1 MVTTIEKK
9 SPHVLRHTFATHM
22 LNHGADLNSIK
33 ELLGHA
39 NLSATQIYTHNTFE
53 KLKKYIQTGSS
64 KSLNINQKT
73 GGTTMNI
80 QIHSVRFD
88 ADKKLI
94 DFVHQ
99 KLDKLTQF
107 GEDIVNA
114 EVYLRL
120 DKDQERENK
129 ISEIKLELP
138 GRTLFAKKQS
148 KTFEEATDEAIDAL
162 KKQITKHKQKKRG
175 M

>member
-1 MVTTIEKK
+1 
-9 SPHVLRHTFATHM
+9 
-22 LNHGADLNSIK
+22 
-33 ELLGHA
+33 
-39 NLSATQIYTHNTFE
+39 
-53 KLKKYIQTGSS
+53 
-64 KSLNINQKT
+64 
-73 GGTTMNI
+73 MNV

-129 ISEIKLELP
+129 ISEIKLDLP
-138 GRTLFAKKQS
+138 GGPLFSKRQS
-148 KTFEEATDEAIDAL
+148 KTFEEATDDAVDAL

-175 M
+175 Q

>member
-1 MVTTIEKK
+1 
-9 SPHVLRHTFATHM
+9 
-22 LNHGADLNSIK
+22 
-33 ELLGHA
+33 
-39 NLSATQIYTHNTFE
+39 
-53 KLKKYIQTGSS
+53 
-64 KSLNINQKT
+64 
-73 GGTTMNI
+73 MNI

-88 ADKKLI
+88 ADKKLV
-94 DFVHQ
+94 DFVQQ

-129 ISEIKLELP
+129 ISEIKLDLP
-138 GRTLFAKKQS
+138 GGPLFSKKQS
-148 KTFEEATDEAIDAL
+148 KTFEEATDGAIDAL

-175 M
+175 Q

>member
-1 MVTTIEKK
+1 
-9 SPHVLRHTFATHM
+9 
-22 LNHGADLNSIK
+22 
-33 ELLGHA
+33 
-39 NLSATQIYTHNTFE
+39 
-53 KLKKYIQTGSS
+53 
-64 KSLNINQKT
+64 
-73 GGTTMNI
+73 MNV

-99 KLDKLTQF
+99 KLGKLTQY

-120 DKDQERENK
+120 DKDQDRENK
-129 ISEIKLELP
+129 ISEIKLELSGGP
-138 GRTLFAKKQS
+138 LFAKKQS
-148 KTFEEATDEAIDAL
+148 KTFEEATDDAVDAL

-175 M
+175 L

>member
-1 MVTTIEKK
+1 
-9 SPHVLRHTFATHM
+9 
-22 LNHGADLNSIK
+22 
-33 ELLGHA
+33 
-39 NLSATQIYTHNTFE
+39 
-53 KLKKYIQTGSS
+53 
-64 KSLNINQKT
+64 
-73 GGTTMNI
+73 MNV

-99 KLDKLTQF
+99 KLDKLTQY

-120 DKDQERENK
+120 DKDQEKENK
-129 ISEIKLELP
+129 ISEIKLDLSGKP
-138 GRTLFAKKQS
+138 LFARKQS
-148 KTFEEATDEAIDAL
+148 KTFEEATDDAIDAL

-175 M
+175 V

>member
-1 MVTTIEKK
+1 
-9 SPHVLRHTFATHM
+9 
-22 LNHGADLNSIK
+22 
-33 ELLGHA
+33 
-39 NLSATQIYTHNTFE
+39 
-53 KLKKYIQTGSS
+53 
-64 KSLNINQKT
+64 
-73 GGTTMNI
+73 MNI

-99 KLDKLTQF
+99 KLEKLTQF
-107 GEDIVNA
+107 AEDIVNA

-138 GRTLFAKKQS
+138 GGPLFARKQS

-162 KKQITKHKQKKRG
+162 KKQITRHKQKMRG
-175 M
+175 V

>member
-1 MVTTIEKK
+1 
-9 SPHVLRHTFATHM
+9 
-22 LNHGADLNSIK
+22 
-33 ELLGHA
+33 
-39 NLSATQIYTHNTFE
+39 
-53 KLKKYIQTGSS
+53 
-64 KSLNINQKT
+64 
-73 GGTTMNI
+73 MNI

-99 KLDKLTQF
+99 KLEKLTQF
-107 GEDIVNA
+107 DEEIVNA

-129 ISEIKLELP
+129 ITEIKLELP
-138 GRTLFAKKQS
+138 GGPLFAKKQTKS
-148 KTFEEATDEAIDAL
+148 FEEATDEAIDAL

-175 M
+175 I

>member
-1 MVTTIEKK
+1 
-9 SPHVLRHTFATHM
+9 
-22 LNHGADLNSIK
+22 
-33 ELLGHA
+33 
-39 NLSATQIYTHNTFE
+39 
-53 KLKKYIQTGSS
+53 
-64 KSLNINQKT
+64 
-73 GGTTMNI
+73 MNI

-99 KLDKLTQF
+99 KLGKLTQF
-107 GEDIVNA
+107 GDDIVNA

-120 DKDQERENK
+120 VKDQDRENK

-138 GRTLFAKKQS
+138 GGPLFAKKQS
-148 KTFEEATDEAIDAL
+148 KSFEESTDDVIEAL

-175 M
+175 V